1 MVIFATIAAGAIGAL
16 VGAALA
22 HRWPKVPAPA
32 VAPTTITETV
42 HQHPPLR
49 RLMRSRLDASTL
61 TGLALTVALALVV
74 GGTIAITSLLEM
86 VHTNTGFAK
95 WDASFA
101 QWGADHATAL
111 STHVLRDIST
121 FGGTAF
127 LVSAAVVIAVYE
139 LIKERRWAPIGF
151 LILCVGGQFVVSN
164 LIKAAVQRERP
175 DVLRL
180 TGFAGSSF
188 PSGHSTASAACFAAF
203 ALLLTRGRSRRA
215 KTIGAA
221 IAVGGATA
229 IAASRVFLGVHW
241 LTDVLAGLA
250 LGWAWFAVSSIAFGG
265 RILRFAKPVQ
275 TAEVAEALDPTPA
288 PEPLVSH

>member
-1 MVIFATIAAGAIGAL
+1 VQ
-16 VGAALA
+16 
-22 HRWPKVPAPA
+22 APA
-32 VAPTTITETV
+32 VAPTTIVETV
-42 HQHPPLR
+42 HQHRPLR
-49 RLMRSRLDASTL
+49 RLVRTRFDATTL
-61 TGLALTVALALVV
+61 TGLALTVALALVI
-74 GGTIAITSLLEM
+74 GGTIAISSLLEM

-101 QWGADHATAL
+101 QWGADHATAF
-111 STHVLRDIST
+111 STHFLRDLST

-127 LVSAAVVIAVYE
+127 VVGAAVAIAVYE

-151 LILCVGGQFVVSN
+151 LVLCVGGQFLMSN
-164 LIKAAVQRERP
+164 LIKAGVQRERP

-188 PSGHSTASAACFAAF
+188 PSGHATASAACFAAF
-203 ALLLTRGRSRRA
+203 VLLLTRGRSRRA

-265 RILRFAKPVQ
+265 PLLRFAKPVK

-288 PEPLVSH
+288 PPPLVSR

>member
-1 MVIFATIAAGAIGAL
+1 MVILATLAAGAIGAL

-22 HRWPKVPAPA
+22 HRWPKVEAPA
-32 VAPTTITETV
+32 VAPSTIAETV
-42 HQHPPLR
+42 HDHPPLR
-49 RLMRSRLDASTL
+49 RLIRSRLDATTL

-74 GGTIAITSLLEM
+74 GGTIAIGSLLEM
-86 VHTNTGFAK
+86 VHSHTGLAT

-101 QWGADHATAL
+101 RWGSDHATTT
-111 STHVLRDIST
+111 STHFLRDVST

-127 LVSAAVVIAVYE
+127 VVGAAVAVAVYE
-139 LIKERRWAPIGF
+139 LLKERRLAPIGF
-151 LILCVGGQFVVSN
+151 LILCVGGQFAISN
-164 LIKAAVQRERP
+164 LIKVAVQRERP

-180 TGFAGSSF
+180 TGFSGASF

-203 ALLLTRGRSRRA
+203 VLLLTRRRSRRA
-215 KTIGAA
+215 KTIGVAL
-221 IAVGGATA
+221 AVGLAVA

-265 RILRFAKPVQ
+265 RLLTFAKPVE
-275 TAEVAEALDPTPA
+275 TATVAEALDSAPA
-288 PEPLVSH
+288 PPPLVSH

>member
-1 MVIFATIAAGAIGAL
+1 VVIFAAIAAGAVGAL
-16 VGAALA
+16 VGGLLA
-22 HRWPKVPAPA
+22 RRWPTVQAPA
-32 VAPTTITETV
+32 VAPTTIADTV
-42 HQHPPLR
+42 HQHPPMR
-49 RLMRSRLDASTL
+49 RIIRTRFDATTL
-61 TGLALTVALALVV
+61 TGLALTVALALVI

-101 QWGADHATAL
+101 QWGADHATAF
-111 STHVLRDIST
+111 STHFLRDVST
-121 FGGTAF
+121 FGGTLF
-127 LVSAAVVIAVYE
+127 LVAAAVGIGVYE

-151 LILCVGGQFVVSN
+151 LTLCVGGQFLMSN
-164 LIKAAVQRERP
+164 LIKAGVQRERP

-188 PSGHSTASAACFAAF
+188 PSGHATASAACFAAF
-203 ALLLTRGRSRRA
+203 VLLLTRGRSRRA

-221 IAVGGATA
+221 LAVGGATA

-265 RILRFAKPVQ
+265 RLLRFAKPVE

-288 PEPLVSH
+288 PLPLISR